1 MHEEEVLDILASEGV
16 DTVVTLPCD
25 RTKDLCSLIPEYF
38 HNITLSREEDGV
50 GICAGLCLAGKKPV
64 LHMQSSGLGNSLN
77 AIMSLTVLYELPL
90 PVIASHRGVYNEL
103 IPAQIP
109 FNSALPGVLSAL
121 GISFTIIHDASE
133 IGLIADVIRDSYE
146 RSHPHVALISPKV
159 WEGERP
165 SRSIPVIP
173 VIPAEESFPVRE
185 IEREVTFLGCI
196 RRPTMTRADAI
207 GIIADELTDEL
218 VVSNIGVPSKE
229 LYAARDRKENF
240 YMFGSYTQATP
251 IGLGLALGIGTGT
264 RKDVIVLDG
273 DGSLLG
279 TAVLPV
285 VAAENPG
292 NLTVVCLDN
301 GAFGS
306 TGNQITH
313 AYAGVDMELLAIASG
328 IVNTVKVDTPEDLRD
343 ALREKGEGEAK
354 EEPKANGK
362 GKGPRFIHVLIRPGN
377 SDVPDIPIPAVEI
390 KERFLDCR

>member
-1 MHEEEVLDILASEGV
+1 MHEEEVLDIFASEGV

-25 RTKDLCSLIPEYF
+25 RTKDLCYLIPKYF

-77 AIMSLTVLYELPL
+77 AIMSLSVLYELPL

-133 IGLIADVIRDSYE
+133 ISLIADVIRDSYD
-146 RSHPHVALISPKV
+146 RSLPHVALISPKV
-159 WEGERP
+159 WEGGRP
-165 SRSIPVIP
+165 ESIPA
-173 VIPAEESFPVRE
+173 IPAEESFPVRE
-185 IEREVTFLGCI
+185 IKREVTFSGCI
-196 RRPTMTRADAI
+196 RRPAMTRADAI

-251 IGLGLALGIGTGT
+251 IGLGLALGTGT

-285 VAAENPG
+285 LAAEDPG
-292 NLTVVCLDN
+292 NLTVICLDN

-328 IVNTVKVDTPEDLRD
+328 FVNTVKVDTADGLRYALRD
-343 ALREKGEGEAK
+343 RGDG
-354 EEPKANGK
+354 KA
-362 GKGPRFIHVLIRPGN
+362 KGPRFIHVVIRPGN
-377 SDVPDIPIPAVEI
+377 SDVPNIPIPAVEI

>member
-1 MHEEEVLDILASEGV
+1 MHEEEVLDLLASEGV

-25 RTKDLCSLIPEYF
+25 RTKDLCSLIPKYF

-77 AIMSLTVLYELPL
+77 AIMSLSVLYELPL

-146 RSHPHVALISPKV
+146 RSRPHVALISPKV

-173 VIPAEESFPVRE
+173 AEESFPVRE
-185 IEREVTFLGCI
+185 IEREVTFSGCI
-196 RRPTMTRADAI
+196 RRPVMTRADAI
-207 GIIADELTDEL
+207 GIIAEELRDEL

-251 IGLGLALGIGTGT
+251 IGLGLALGIGSGT

-328 IVNTVKVDTPEDLRD
+328 VVNTVKVDTPEDLRD
-343 ALREKGEGEAK
+343 ALREKGEAK
-354 EEPKANGK
+354 VRTK
-362 GKGPRFIHVLIRPGN
+362 GARFIHVVIRPGN
-377 SDVPDIPIPAVEI
+377 SDVPNIPIPAVEI

>member
-1 MHEEEVLDILASEGV
+1 
-16 DTVVTLPCD
+16 
-25 RTKDLCSLIPEYF
+25 
-38 HNITLSREEDGV
+38 
-50 GICAGLCLAGKKPV
+50 
-64 LHMQSSGLGNSLN
+64 
-77 AIMSLTVLYELPL
+77 LPL

-133 IGLIADVIRDSYE
+133 ISLIADVIRDSYD
-146 RSHPHVALISPKV
+146 RSLPHVALISPKV
-159 WEGERP
+159 WEGGRP
-165 SRSIPVIP
+165 ESIPA
-173 VIPAEESFPVRE
+173 IPAEESFPVRE
-185 IEREVTFLGCI
+185 IKREVTFSGCI
-196 RRPTMTRADAI
+196 RRPAMTRADAI

-264 RKDVIVLDG
+264 GKDVIVLDG

-328 IVNTVKVDTPEDLRD
+328 VVNTVKVDTPDGLRC
-343 ALREKGEGEAK
+343 ALREKGDGET
-354 EEPKANGK
+354 KA
-362 GKGPRFIHVLIRPGN
+362 KGPRFIHVVIRPGN
-377 SDVPDIPIPAVEI
+377 SDVPDISIPAVEI
-390 KERFLDCR
+390 KERFLDCQKM